1 MDHPGENFEV
11 QETYEEQ
18 EENYEGQ
25 EGTFEGHDGNFEG
38 QETFHEEEEAPGVN
52 GDTHELHELVEEE
65 QVEEEADQE
74 NNLQTGNG
82 ESAEE
87 IGADSIDSQEKVE
100 EKRWPGWPG
109 ENAFRMLV
117 PVHKV
122 GAVIGH
128 KGDIIK
134 KMSEETKARIRV
146 LNSPPGVQERVVLV
160 SAKEEPDLPVSPAME
175 ALFRVHKRI
184 VDGLDAESE
193 QAAASTGS
201 MGPTRLL
208 VPGVQAATIIG
219 KQGATIKLIQEG
231 SDATVRV
238 SENVPPVAL
247 YDDRIVEIQ
256 GEPAAM
262 HKALELI
269 TSYLR
274 KFLVDRSV
282 IPLFEAQTQQ
292 QQNIQREQPMPAQQ
306 PWGPPPQNYPPPYSG
321 SGPGYGG
328 PHHYMPPP
336 PSHDNYYPPPELPPR
351 YEKPP
356 PYTAPAYAREQPPP
370 PGAHSSAAQLPPPVV
385 TQVTQHMQ
393 VPLSYVDAVI
403 GADGANISYIRRA
416 SGATVTV
423 QETRGVP
430 GEMTVEMVGS
440 SAQVQAAQQLIQ
452 NFMAEAAAPGAG
464 AAAAPAPAPAAAP
477 AAAPVDSAYSSYPY
491 ASTYAAGPPGTG
503 AADPSGAAYGSNY
516 STNYGY

>member
-1 MDHPGENFEV
+1 MDQPGEN
-11 QETYEEQ
+11 YEEQ
-18 EENYEGQ
+18 ENFEEQENYEGH
-25 EGTFEGHDGNFEG
+25 EGNFEG
-38 QETFHEEEEAPGVN
+38 QENFQEEEEEEEEESPGQN
-52 GDTHELHELVEEE
+52 GDSHELVEVKTA
-65 QVEEEADQE
+65 QVDDAEV
-74 NNLQTGNG
+74 GNG
-82 ESAEE
+82 ENNGENAAQ
-87 IGADSIDSQEKVE
+87 IAADSYNLQEKVE

-117 PVHKV
+117 PVQKV

-160 SAKEEPDLPVSPAME
+160 SAKEELDLPVSPAME
-175 ALFRVHKRI
+175 ALFRVHKRV
-184 VDGLDAESE
+184 VDGLDDESE
-193 QAAASTGS
+193 EQSAPSAGGV
-201 MGPTRLL
+201 GPTRLL

-219 KQGATIKLIQEG
+219 KQGGTIKIIQEG
-231 SDATVRV
+231 SNATVRV

-269 TSYLR
+269 ASYLR
-274 KFLVDRSV
+274 KFLVDRTV
-282 IPLFEAQTQQ
+282 IPLFEAQMQQ
-292 QQNIQREQPMPAQQ
+292 QQNIQREPQMPAQQ
-306 PWGPPPQNYPPPYSG
+306 QWGPPPQNYPPPYSA
-321 SGPGYGG
+321 SGPGYGGG

-336 PSHDNYYPPPELPPR
+336 PAHDNYYPPPELPPR

-356 PYTAPAYAREQPPP
+356 PYAPPAYAREQPPP
-370 PGAHSSAAQLPPPVV
+370 PGAHSSTAQLPPHVV

-440 SAQVQAAQQLIQ
+440 NAQVQAAQQLVQ
-452 NFMAEAAAPGAG
+452 NFMAEAAAPGG
-464 AAAAPAPAPAAAP
+464 GAAPAAPPAAAP
-477 AAAPVDSAYSSYPY
+477 SSAPDAAYGSYPPYGSSYG
-491 ASTYAAGPPGTG
+491 SGPPGTG
-503 AADPSGAAYGSNY
+503 AADPSGAYGSSY
-516 STNYGY
+516 PTNYGY